1 VIIKLH
7 ECAPKKGAGLGAT
20 LAELHMVAVHKGV
33 SEGTI
38 PPGTLIV
45 LDFERMV
52 AVNGSYIKGTAFWLL
67 KCGQLSCSG
76 NSENIIP
83 PRHTAD
89 PRPYDLFVC
98 VSGLSPEVMTE
109 FQEFLKPRGLPLL
122 YAKKFAGG
130 TVNEAIMLGHLDPA
144 LRFTLNAMTKQGI
157 CTAPQ
162 LHELFPD
169 QKITVTAWNNRLN
182 DLHSLRLV
190 RRARVGR
197 GLEYNPI
204 TNNIIW
210 V

>member
-1 VIIKLH
+1 MRIKLH
-7 ECAPKKGAGLGAT
+7 ECAPKTGTGLGAT
-20 LAELHMVAVHKGV
+20 LAELHMAAVHKAV
-33 SEGTI
+33 TEGTI
-38 PPGTLIV
+38 PGGTLVV
-45 LDFERMV
+45 LDFEKMR
-52 AVNGSYIKGTAFWLL
+52 AVNSSYIKGTAFWLL
-67 KCGQLSCSG
+67 KCGQLSAG
-76 NSENIIP
+76 DSENTIP

-98 VSGLSPEVMTE
+98 VTGLSADLIAE

-122 YAKKFAGG
+122 HAKKIAGEA
-130 TVNEAIMLGHLDPA
+130 VSEAILLGHLDPA
-144 LRFTLNAMTKQGI
+144 LRLTLNAVTEQGT

-190 RRARVGR
+190 RRIRVGR
-197 GLEYNPI
+197 GLEYSPLTKII
-204 TNNIIW
+204 TW

>member
-20 LAELHMVAVHKGV
+20 LAELHMAAVHKGV
-33 SEGTI
+33 SEGSI
-38 PPGTLIV
+38 PPGTLVV
-45 LDFERMV
+45 LDFERMA

-67 KCGQLSCSG
+67 KCGQLSSG

-83 PRHTAD
+83 PRHVAD

-98 VSGLSPEVMTE
+98 VAGLSPEVMME

-122 YAKKFAGG
+122 FAKKLGSG
-130 TVNEAIMLGHLDPA
+130 TVNEAVLLGHLDPA
-144 LRFTLNAMTKQGI
+144 LRFTLNAVIKQGT

-197 GLEYNPI
+197 GIEYSSL
-204 TNNIIW
+204 TKNIIW